1 MDSNTSAADSVGVT
15 VNGDTVTGVTVTG
28 VMVTGVTVTGITAT
42 GVTINGVTA
51 TGVTATSVTVTGVTV
66 TGVTV
71 TGVTATGVTVNIRIY
86 IPCSNLSRVINVPKV
101 FLKFHPSLQAN
112 AERIFRSGHDR
123 FILNPNSSLN

>member
-51 TGVTATSVTVTGVTV
+51 TGVTATSVTV

>member
-42 GVTINGVTA
+42 GVTIN
-51 TGVTATSVTVTGVTV
+51 
-66 TGVTV
+66 
-71 TGVTATGVTVNIRIY
+71 GVTATGVTVNIRIY